1 MPELKALIVD
11 DEPEMRLGI
20 QRVLSKF
27 TPHLE
32 AFDTTL
38 SFATKLCE
46 NGAEAKAAL
55 TAGPWDIILL
65 DYKMP
70 DVTGLDI
77 LTFMQAEKIDTT
89 TIMVTA
95 YASLEVAVSA
105 TKNGAFD
112 FLAKPFSPEELRAVI
127 AKAAEHIFA
136 NRQALQLAAEKRRVR
151 FEFLSVLA
159 HELKSPLA
167 AVENYLRVM
176 EKHTAGDEIAAYDK
190 MIQRSLIRLEGMR
203 KLIFDMLDLT
213 RIESGHKR
221 RDLQK
226 RDIIPILESA
236 LEGIRLAAAERNLHI
251 EVIAIEACQ
260 MVADAGEIE
269 IILNN
274 LLSNAVKYNRHAGKI
289 LIELTQGVETISLR
303 VADTGIG
310 MSATEMEKLFG
321 EFVRIK
327 NEDTRLISGSGLGLS
342 IVRKLVNLYNGSIDV
357 ESTKGEG
364 TEFTVTLPLQPQS
377 ESVEVANV

>member
-269 IILNN
+269 IILND